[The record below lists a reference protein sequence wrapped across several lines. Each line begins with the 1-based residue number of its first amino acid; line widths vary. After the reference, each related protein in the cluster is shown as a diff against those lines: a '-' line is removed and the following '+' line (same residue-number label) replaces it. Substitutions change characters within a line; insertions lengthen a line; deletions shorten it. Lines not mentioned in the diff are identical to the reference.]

1 MPTILKR
8 IHRAGR
14 APVRLMRGGS
24 ILLRKGAGGAASS
37 YSSENQYHDITGN
50 GLYAQSGRGLSE
62 KLSKLSA
69 RPTIGGKIRNIR
81 F

>member
-8 IHRAGR
+8 IYRAER
-14 APVRLMRGGS
+14 APVRLMRGGA
-24 ILLRKGAGGAASS
+24 ILLRKGAGGSASS
-37 YSSENQYHDITGN
+37 YSSENQFHDITGN